1 MKNDDLKNKK
11 KIPVKEVEDLKW
23 MTIPIIGTIGDGG
36 KITFYEGGEEI
47 LFGKNKDLLKKDKTN

>member
-11 KIPVKEVEDLKW
+11 KRPVKEIQDLKW

-36 KITFYEGGEEI
+36 KITLYEGGKEI
-47 LFGKNKDLLKKDKTN
+47 LLGKNIEF

>member
-47 LFGKNKDLLKKDKTN
+47 LFGKNKKFIKKNI